1 LQLLREK
8 IAMTGPAI
16 EGPPFEISKYR
27 RGAGATVISTNIASR
42 EKTISAIDVKAYAAV
57 VLL

>member
-1 LQLLREK
+1 LLREK
-8 IAMTGPAI
+8 IAMTGAAI
-16 EGPPFEISKYR
+16 EGPPFEISKYE
-27 RGAGATVISTNIASR
+27 RGPGAIVILTNIASR